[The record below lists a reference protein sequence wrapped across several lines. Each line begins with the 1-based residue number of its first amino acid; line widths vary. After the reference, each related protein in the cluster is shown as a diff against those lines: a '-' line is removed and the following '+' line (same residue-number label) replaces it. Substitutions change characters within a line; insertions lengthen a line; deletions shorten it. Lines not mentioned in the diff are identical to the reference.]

1 MRTVSMYSPFVCFG
15 GIVVPVALGR
25 EEALLSGNC
34 EWV

>member
-15 GIVVPVALGR
+15 GIVVPVAFGR
-25 EEALLSGNC
+25 GEALLSDNY